1 MNPFLLSRPL
11 YSPSPVPPTPFV
23 FFVSCSYFRN
33 WRPVGG
39 TSCDDLTSDPLGTL
53 LASGNGVG
61 PTIKEVQTP
70 VCIESETINSLLLHL
85 VQKKIV
91 DET

>member
-1 MNPFLLSRPL
+1 M
-11 YSPSPVPPTPFV
+11 
-23 FFVSCSYFRN
+23 
-33 WRPVGG
+33 
-39 TSCDDLTSDPLGTL
+39 TSDPLGTL